1 MDTGY
6 LLSLIITPV
15 LITIILS
22 ILIPMEKKYI
32 VRKEKCK
39 IDYEKSK
46 IIFRWNRFDYVS
58 IAVAIYATLNTLT
71 LFFLIADGEDFT
83 NSLVQFTSN
92 QAQAWTFVGFL
103 YFIIRIS
110 QILKGIKEL
119 KMHE

>member
-83 NSLVQFTSN
+83 NSFVQFTSN